1 MSAQKAAL
9 ATATEAPASGIIDDE
24 ASVTPVVV
32 AAMSKTPDARLR
44 EIMEAFVRHAHAFAR
59 EVNIT
64 EEEFQYGTE
73 FLNRIGKATNDKHNE
88 AILFSDTIGFSTLIC
103 LLNNGQNS
111 KGGTKETAAALLGP
125 FWRMNSPLT
134 ANGGNLVRSTTP
146 GPIIFADVRVLDP
159 HGKPIEGVEVDVWH
173 SSPVGMYE
181 NQDPNQADMNLR
193 GKFFTD
199 ADGRFFYRSTKPGP
213 YPVPVDG
220 PVGDMLRAQLRHCY
234 RPAHFHFL
242 AFKEG
247 FKTLV
252 TQVFVADDQYLHSD
266 VVFGVTTALVGDYR
280 RHPASEKPPADDVT
294 GDWYSF
300 NYDLIMEPGDAKL
313 PIPPIK

>member
-1 MSAQKAAL
+1 MIIENQADVTQAVE
-9 ATATEAPASGIIDDE
+9 EAVSRVEDE
-24 ASVTPVVV
+24 
-32 AAMSKTPDARLR
+32 RLR
-44 EIMEAFVRHAHAFAR
+44 EILLALVRHLHGFVREVRLTER
-59 EVNIT
+59 EFGEAVRVIAALGQKT
-64 EEEFQYGTE
+64 T
-73 FLNRIGKATNDKHNE
+73 ASHNE
-88 AILFSDTIGFSTLIC
+88 VMLMAGSLGVSPLVC
-103 LLNNGQNS
+103 LLNNGNHGES
-111 KGGTKETAAALLGP
+111 ETQANMLGP
-125 FWRMNSPLT
+125 FWRDDQPACKS
-134 ANGGNLVRSTTP
+134 GDSLVRSPTP
-146 GPIIFADVRVLDP
+146 GAELFVSVSLEDANGQPVA
-159 HGKPIEGVEVDVWH
+159 GAEVDVWH